1 MPSMRPSQYAMQ
13 QRIDDGPFLL
23 FEREEY
29 LGEFEEDVPS
39 PRHADS
45 GFEPEEDIKDYGIS
59 RIFYSDV
66 RIKSCPGRARCVGSR
81 EPSRPLRFRLGPTGF
96 DPRA

>member
-29 LGEFEEDVPS
+29 LGEF
-39 PRHADS
+39 
-45 GFEPEEDIKDYGIS
+45 
-59 RIFYSDV
+59 
-66 RIKSCPGRARCVGSR
+66 
-81 EPSRPLRFRLGPTGF
+81 
-96 DPRA
+96 